1 MSRLEVDGKPVTMS
15 AKYVAKLAER
25 AHRPT
30 IEVVQRPRPLSRWQ
44 RFLRWLGVR

>member
-15 AKYVAKLAER
+15 PEYARKLVER

-30 IEVVQRPRPLSRWQ
+30 IEVVQIPAPLSRWQ
-44 RFLRWLGVR
+44 RFLRWLRR